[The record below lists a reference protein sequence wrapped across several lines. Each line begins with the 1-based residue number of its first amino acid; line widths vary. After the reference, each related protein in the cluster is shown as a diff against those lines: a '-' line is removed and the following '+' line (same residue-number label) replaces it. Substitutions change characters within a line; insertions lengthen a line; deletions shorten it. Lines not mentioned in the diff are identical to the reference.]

1 MKHFSV
7 DYRSPP
13 SGLGQIISSDSDD
26 IILISYP
33 GCGIPNDPNYSHTIF
48 IDNPE
53 IEDQGWIG
61 PELPFLFQLLK
72 SFGIEK
78 VYDSELEFETFC
90 NDKDRVKSG
99 FKIAVV
105 SGNASAILT
114 AERVVL
120 NILQRMCGIAT
131 ITNDYVKAISHT
143 KARLVDTRKTTPGL
157 RLFEKYAFYCGGGG
171 NHRFGLD
178 SGVMLKD
185 NHIALFGNIFE
196 AVKRIKE
203 RAPILTKVEVECDT
217 VPQVEAS
224 INAGADLIMLDNMS
238 TSEMKRAVD
247 LVNDSI
253 PLECSGN
260 VNLDNIGEKAMT
272 GVNYVSV
279 GAITQS
285 ARCIDI
291 GLDV

>member
-1 MKHFSV
+1 MLINNNLLI
-7 DYRSPP
+7 DYTKNWLKEDVGNFDLTSQIIIDPGIHKTFNLVVREPAII
-13 SGLGQIISSDSDD
+13 SGLEVAQS
-26 IILISYP
+26 
-33 GCGIPNDPNYSHTIF
+33 IF
-48 IDNPE
+48 H
-53 IEDQGWIG
+53 Q
-61 PELPFLFQLLK
+61 
-72 SFGIEK
+72 
-78 VYDSELEFETFC
+78 VDSELEFETFC

-238 TSEMKRAVD
+238 SSEMERAVN
-247 LVNDSI
+247 LVNNSI

-272 GVNYVSV
+272 GVNYISV